1 MQSQYKSTKV
11 QNEGEKKAN
20 PTKMK
25 AKKLGH
31 LFLLCVNNF
40 QNALK
45 NSTTQ
50 VAFDLDLE
58 VTKEEEKAD
67 FLETEIIFDPNN
79 SAIILLAFGYTS

>member
-20 PTKMK
+20 PTKMN

-31 LFLLCVNNF
+31 LLLLCVNNF

-50 VAFDLDLE
+50 W
-58 VTKEEEKAD
+58 
-67 FLETEIIFDPNN
+67 
-79 SAIILLAFGYTS
+79 LLI